1 MSITIKEITER
12 VRFLKKEK
20 KETGEG
26 NPILEYLIE
35 TPNAVGTTLKI
46 DEDRNLTVL
55 AANVPEWN
63 GSFLMGY
70 IPEGY
75 SINEDDFTK
84 FLLILS
90 EGKITEKSTIVI
102 HGENEP
108 TKVAT
113 RIDQEM
119 LENIDEWFSTMILV
133 CGLPILES
141 FSQSWEN

>member
-1 MSITIKEITER
+1 
-12 VRFLKKEK
+12 
-20 KETGEG
+20 
-26 NPILEYLIE
+26 
-35 TPNAVGTTLKI
+35 
-46 DEDRNLTVL
+46 
-55 AANVPEWN
+55 
-63 GSFLMGY
+63 MGY

-102 HGENEP
+102 QGENEP